1 MSMDDQI
8 QRVSEQTGV
17 PSGLLQRAAAA
28 RATAAGTPT
37 EVIVAKWAG
46 EEAAAPAAKPAA
58 APAAAAPAAAAP
70 AAPAADSAAPGVEV
84 LEPVPV
90 AGADAGSEA
99 TEDEPEP
106 EVAAPGG
113 FPRWLAAAFLVIPG
127 IALFYALLFPNGP
140 DCGSAGQLAVD
151 PETGLAVNCDGSEF
165 GSEEFSFFGTG
176 EVIYAERCS
185 ACHGANGA
193 GGANFPAL
201 SGGAVVETF
210 SSCSDHVAWIALG
223 TAGFQEAGIAT
234 YGDNEKPVGGAGVP
248 MPGFE
253 GVISEQEL
261 IAVSLYERVAFGG
274 EDLAVSEELCTSE
287 EAVASP

>member
-1 MSMDDQI
+1 MEDQI
-8 QRVSEQTGV
+8 QRVAEQTGV

-28 RATAAGTPT
+28 RATAAGTST

-46 EEAAAPAAKPAA
+46 EDAA
-58 APAAAAPAAAAP
+58 APAAAAAAPAPAAAP
-70 AAPAADSAAPGVEV
+70 AAPAAAPPPADSSAPAVEV
-84 LEPVPV
+84 LEPVAAAPTEPQ
-90 AGADAGSEA
+90 AEA
-99 TEDEPEP
+99 SEDEPEP
-106 EVAAPGG
+106 EPAAAGG
-113 FPRWLAAAFLVIPG
+113 FPKWLAAAFIVIPA

-151 PETGLAVNCDGSEF
+151 PGTGVAVNCDGSAF

-176 EVIYAERCS
+176 EVIYAERCA

-201 SGGAVVETF
+201 AGGAVVATF
-210 SSCSDHVAWIALG
+210 GSCTDHVEWVALG

-234 YGDNEKPVGGAGVP
+234 YGDTEKPVGGAGVP

-253 GVISEQEL
+253 GVITEQEL

-274 EDLAVSEELCTSE
+274 EDLATSEQLCAGE